1 MMKDESAPTSIGR
14 TAELVAAYVSYNAV
28 RPGDVPALITAM
40 HQAIQ
45 GLKSP
50 VKATPEPAQER
61 MTASQIRQSIQPAGL
76 VSFLD
81 GRTYKTLKRHLTKH
95 GFTPDS
101 YRARFGLPADYPMV
115 APSYAQRR
123 SVLAKE
129 LGFGRAGKK

>member
-1 MMKDESAPTSIGR
+1 MTTDESAIATIGR

-28 RPGDVPALITAM
+28 RPGDVPALIVTM
-40 HQAIQ
+40 HEAIRALSAAPQA
-45 GLKSP
+45 
-50 VKATPEPAQER
+50 APEPARER
-61 MTASQIRQSIQPAGL
+61 VSPSEIRQSIQAAGL

-81 GRTYKTLKRHLTKH
+81 GQIYKTLKRHLTKH
-95 GFTPDS
+95 GYTPDS

-129 LGFGRAGKK
+129 LGFGRAGRK

>member
-1 MMKDESAPTSIGR
+1 MSAS
-14 TAELVAAYVSYNAV
+14 E
-28 RPGDVPALITAM
+28 
-40 HQAIQ
+40 
-45 GLKSP
+45 
-50 VKATPEPAQER
+50 
-61 MTASQIRQSIQPAGL
+61 IRQSIQAAGL

-101 YRARFGLPADYPMV
+101 YRERFSLPADYPMV

-123 SVLAKE
+123 STLAKE

>member
-1 MMKDESAPTSIGR
+1 MNLDESAIATIGR

-28 RPGDVPALITAM
+28 RPGDVPALIVTM
-40 HQAIQ
+40 HEAIRA
-45 GLKSP
+45 LSAAP
-50 VKATPEPAQER
+50 PAAPEPSRDRVSAAEV
-61 MTASQIRQSIQPAGL
+61 RQSIQEAGL

-81 GRTYKTLKRHLTKH
+81 GQIYKTLKRHLTKH
-95 GFTPDS
+95 GYTPDS

-129 LGFGRAGKK
+129 LGFGRAGRK